1 MEILQMTCSDQKE
14 LMYRV
19 WLPENKNIHSI
30 VHIFHGMAE
39 HGARYDDFAQYLNTL
54 GIAVYAQDHRGHGLT
69 ATDDELGWFADK
81 NGWKRVVEDGFELSQ
96 LIRST
101 HPGNDIFLL
110 GHSMGSFLVRYLI
123 TQHPALYAGVI
134 LSGTGA
140 SQGVVG
146 AMGKLLARIRS
157 LSHKG
162 RNPDKLLDHLSFGA
176 FAKGF
181 TPQKTTFDWLSRDEA
196 AVQAYLDDPL
206 CGFICTSRFFVDL
219 LDGITLANKK
229 SLIRKIPLDMPILII
244 SGANDPVG
252 DFGKGVEKVFN
263 LYQKAGI
270 EDVTISL
277 IKGARHEILNETNR
291 KETFRVLGTWLEA
304 HKSRQSR

>member
-14 LMYRV
+14 LVYRV
-19 WLPENKNIHSI
+19 WLPENKNIHSV

-39 HGARYDDFAQYLNTL
+39 HGARYDEFAQYLNTL

-81 NGWKRVVEDGFELSQ
+81 DGWKRVVEDGFELDQ

-101 HPGNDIFLL
+101 YPDKDLFLL

-123 TQHPALYAGVI
+123 TQHPELYAGAI

-140 SQGVVG
+140 SQGVLG
-146 AMGKLLARIRS
+146 AVGKLLARLRS
-157 LSHKG
+157 LSNKG
-162 RNPDKLLDHLSFGA
+162 RNPDKLLDNLSFGS
-176 FAKGF
+176 FGKDF
-181 TPQKTTFDWLSRDEA
+181 VPQKTNFDWLSRDEV
-196 AVQAYLDDPL
+196 AVQAYVDDPL
-206 CGFICTSRFFVDL
+206 CGFICTSRFFIDL
-219 LDGITLANKK
+219 LDGIKLANKK
-229 SLIRKIPLDMPILII
+229 KLIRKIPRDMPILII

-252 DFGKGVEKVFN
+252 DFGKGVEKVFR

-291 KETFRVLGTWLEA
+291 EETYRVLGTWLEA